1 MAARKE
7 DEAAR
12 RRMQDLQAQRRQIVH
27 RQAELKMLQAQQK
40 LQLQRGVGDGGV
52 GQLQQAQEM
61 LMRHR

>member
-61 LMRHR
+61 PMRHR

>member
-12 RRMQDLQAQRRQIVH
+12 RRMQELQAQRRQIAH

-40 LQLQRGVGDGGV
+40 LQLQRGGGDDRGGERDYGHV
-52 GQLQQAQEM
+52 DD
-61 LMRHR
+61 

>member
-12 RRMQDLQAQRRQIVH
+12 RRMQELQAQRRQIAH

-40 LQLQRGVGDGGV
+40 LQLQRGGGDV
-52 GQLQQAQEM
+52 GQLQQSQEM